1 MELLLIKKCRGVP
14 WRSGVGVVLV
24 LAVTASL
31 LAGCGSGATTDELR
45 AAAPAPAPAAEEAVS
60 SKYIKLDAQQAGE
73 LAIRTMQVVREPS
86 SYALSLPGTVFPA
99 PDNLALVSAP
109 ISGRVTRIYAHEGE
123 QVRKGQVL
131 LELESLEYAGLVAD
145 FLQAQAEE
153 DYQIKQVERLQ
164 LLVDRKISPSS
175 SLEKAQADL
184 LRARAAVQATHA
196 RLHALGIT
204 NEQLDGMAN
213 QSIERPVLPIYA
225 PITGAI
231 NDHDIDLGQAVMAY
245 EQMMSLI
252 NLDRVLIRGYVS
264 PEDAPL
270 VRPGDPV
277 VVGGQAFAEHALEAR
292 IHTINPA
299 LDEASRSVTVNILA
313 KTKNAW
319 PLPGHSVHLQ
329 IRVRSPEPVLMTPL
343 SAVEYE
349 GEQAIVFVRKDSL
362 TFEKRVITIGRVT
375 EDQVIVAAGLDEG
388 EEVAVSQVFSLKAL
402 GRFEQYAEE

>member
-1 MELLLIKKCRGVP
+1 MEPLLIKICRGVP

-24 LAVTASL
+24 FAVTASL
-31 LAGCGSGATTDELR
+31 LAGCGSGAKTDELR

-213 QSIERPVLPIYA
+213 RSIERPVLPIYA

-231 NDHDIDLGQAVMAY
+231 NDHDIDLGQAVTAY

-375 EDQVIVAAGLDEG
+375 EDRVIVAAGLDEG

>member
-1 MELLLIKKCRGVP
+1 MELLLNNVRRGVL
-14 WRSGVGVVLV
+14 WFSVGVVFVLV
-24 LAVTASL
+24 VTAL
-31 LAGCGSGATTDELR
+31 LLTGCGSGAPADELR
-45 AAAPAPAPAAEEAVS
+45 AAAPTPPAAAEEAVS
-60 SKYIKLDAQQAGE
+60 STFIKLDAQQAGE
-73 LAIRTMQVVREPS
+73 LAIRTMRVVREPS

-99 PDNLALVSAP
+99 PDYMALVSAP

-153 DYQIKQVERLQ
+153 DYQVKQVERLQ

-204 NEQLDGMAN
+204 NEQLDGMVD
-213 QSIERPVLPIYA
+213 QPIERPVLPIYA

-231 NDHDIDLGQAVMAY
+231 NEHDIDLGQAVTAY

-277 VVGGQAFAEHALEAR
+277 IVGGQAFAEHALEAR

-313 KTKNAW
+313 KTKDRW
-319 PLPGHSVHLQ
+319 PLPGHNVQLQ

-349 GEQAIVFVRKDSL
+349 GEQAVVFVRKDSL
-362 TFEKRVITIGRVT
+362 TFEKRVITIGRIT
-375 EDQVIVAAGLDEG
+375 GDQVIVAAGLDEG